1 MNLINILKDNTNIKP
16 EKHEK
21 ILALLLNEFVCSKII
36 AYEIDD
42 HIKNHTL
49 LKIATI
55 DGNVKQLV
63 YNEHDNSLSN
73 EKVQV
78 SINNQEHIFSL
89 YSDLGE
95 YIKIIQIFKEK
106 DNDNITLT
114 LYAIS
119 NDDLLSTIH
128 TYKDDN
134 LAVIKIV
141 DAINIFNKLTD
152 KKFNNRTNELKKALK

>member
-21 ILALLLNEFVCSKII
+21 ILALLLNEFVCSEII

-134 LAVIKIV
+134 LAAIKIV
-141 DAINIFNKLTD
+141 DAINIFNKLTN

>member
-21 ILALLLNEFVCSKII
+21 ILALLLNEFVCNEII

-49 LKIATI
+49 LKVATT
-55 DGNVKQLV
+55 DGNVKQLI
-63 YNEHDNSLSN
+63 YNENDKSLSD
-73 EKVQV
+73 EKTQI

-119 NDDLLSTIH
+119 NDDLLASSH
-128 TYKDDN
+128 TYEIDN
-134 LAVIKIV
+134 LAERKIV
-141 DAINIFNKLTD
+141 DAINIFNKLTN
-152 KKFNNRTNELKKALK
+152 KRFNNRTNQLKKALK